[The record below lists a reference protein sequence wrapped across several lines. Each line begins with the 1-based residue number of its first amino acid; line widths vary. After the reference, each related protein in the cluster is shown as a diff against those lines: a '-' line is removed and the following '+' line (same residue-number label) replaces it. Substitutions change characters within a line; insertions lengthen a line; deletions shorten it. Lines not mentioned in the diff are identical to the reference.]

1 RLLKRKGG
9 GRVAAYE
16 VLISNTCIRNM
27 IKENKLSQIYTALQT
42 GTAKGMATIEQCIE
56 NLLKAGTIT
65 PEEAAKYNG
74 VR

>member
-1 RLLKRKGG
+1 
-9 GRVAAYE
+9 
-16 VLISNTCIRNM
+16 M

-42 GTAKGMATIEQCIE
+42 GTAKGMATIEQSIE

-65 PEEAAKYNG
+65 PEEAAKYIV